1 MKLTKANLQTI
12 KTDFAASGKA
22 DKIYFDEDLPGFGIR
37 LRAGSKKMVW
47 VCRYEYA
54 GIQRKLTL
62 GSEALLRPDEARE
75 RARKAMAAKTWLGV
89 DPQVMAAAERQK
101 ARFTLRHIANQ
112 YLQRRETQ
120 LRPKTLR
127 DAKRYLLKSFRSLH
141 HMPVHTITRRDIAA
155 VLNDLAV
162 KTPVSAA
169 RARAILSALFS
180 WARGEGYLEGD
191 NPVEGT
197 NNPAPTVKRDRVLSD
212 AELAAVWN
220 ACGNDTYGKI
230 VKILILTGARR
241 EEVGGMLWGE
251 LADRDGKRDGKWRVP
266 GSRTK
271 NHEDHELT
279 LPPLAWSIIDNT
291 SCREFKGHV
300 FGNGSRGYANW
311 SLAKT
316 ALDQRCKIAE
326 PWRLHDLRRTVA
338 TRMADIG
345 IQPHI
350 IEAVLNHVS
359 GHKAGVAGVYN
370 RSAYT
375 RDVKHALDIWAD
387 HVASIVSGEERKI
400 MQFPPRAG

>member
-1 MKLTKANLQTI
+1 MCGRAKLPDDVSEI
-12 KTDFAASGKA
+12 KLDLKIDFGQIGDYRPRWNAAPTSKLPVVFSGYRQPHSHLNA
-22 DKIYFDEDLPGFGIR
+22 LGPYPVLGEGFQDRLFDVQCPR
-37 LRAGSKKMVW
+37 
-47 VCRYEYA
+47 
-54 GIQRKLTL
+54 RK
-62 GSEALLRPDEARE
+62 PHDAR
-75 RARKAMAAKTWLGV
+75 RV
-89 DPQVMAAAERQK
+89 P
-101 ARFTLRHIANQ
+101 
-112 YLQRRETQ
+112 RR
-120 LRPKTLR
+120 
-127 DAKRYLLKSFRSLH
+127 
-141 HMPVHTITRRDIAA
+141 TRRDIAA

-230 VKILILTGARR
+230 VKLLILTGARR